1 MIDLFLKSDE
11 KTENILNSLAE
22 EIRELNKYFR
32 RTESGIAIIKNVNNV
47 LSKHVFSAERE
58 VWSNVQYSR
67 EYLPQLTTK
76 S

>member
-11 KTENILNSLAE
+11 KTENILNLLAE
-22 EIRELNKYFR
+22 KIRELNNYFG
-32 RTESGIAIIKNVNNV
+32 RTESDIAITKNVNNV
-47 LSKHVFSAERE
+47 LSKHVLSAERK